1 MRACMANMVIVMRPT
16 NMRMICIHLIAVW
29 GQTSVIVTI
38 DILAVGTHSAVA
50 CYVGIVPIVAF

>member
-1 MRACMANMVIVMRPT
+1 MANMVIVMRPT